1 MKRWTK
7 EQKEW
12 LGHKRKMAYDKD
24 KVTLSVPPWEKQKS
38 SIELNTR
45 EEYNNVINVERDC
58 KQLQISSSSIKTAK

>member
-1 MKRWTK
+1 MSRWTK

-45 EEYNNVINVERDC
+45 EEYNNDINIERDC
-58 KQLQISSSSIKTAK
+58 EQLQISSGSIKTAK